1 METLQSQVT
10 YFFDLRPTNLS
21 TMSAADVPQAPQSS
35 ADKKEKIAKQ
45 AAIHNASKVAAA
57 SQRAATSATPSAF
70 AQVSRIA
77 IEFEILALQAR
88 LTVLEELADATD
100 EEKMECLFVLLDKN
114 RDGALSATE
123 IGASIITT

>member
-1 METLQSQVT
+1 MFSI
-10 YFFDLRPTNLS
+10 FDRQTSPPCRQRTS
-21 TMSAADVPQAPQSS
+21 PKPQALRGQEGEDRQASDDPQRV
-35 ADKKEKIAKQ
+35 EGRRR
-45 AAIHNASKVAAA
+45 VAAA
-57 SQRAATSATPSAF
+57 TPATPSAF

-114 RDGALSATE
+114 LDGALSATE